1 MPVRLAESAGFCFGV
16 NNAVNQVYRLLD
28 EGEKVCTLGP
38 IIHNPQV
45 VDKLASRG
53 VTIVDDPA
61 DVPAD
66 SVLVI
71 RSHGVPQSTYRQVEE
86 LGVHCCD
93 ATCPFVAKI
102 HTIVDEH
109 SAQGAVVLIAGNP
122 EHPEVLGIRGHCHG
136 EEYCF
141 HDEAELEK
149 LILSH
154 PEWDTT
160 PCIMVAQTTF
170 NKTIWKKCEKIA
182 KKLCT
187 NVKIFDTICRATAK
201 RQEEAISLAQ
211 QCDQMVIVGGR
222 ESSNTAKLRDVCAAY
237 CPTLWVETADE
248 LPRDRFLP
256 GMTVG
261 LTAGASTPADI
272 IKEVHTKMSEIMNNE
287 SLEKNYEEMSSEEFA
302 AAVDATLQNPTDDKV
317 RGLVVSIAPNE
328 VQVEV
333 IGRKQTGYIPIDEL
347 SNDPSADPHDLV
359 KVGDELLLLIMRT
372 NDQEGTI
379 MLSKKRVDAL
389 KGWQIVVDAEAEG
402 AILDGV
408 VTEVIKGGVLVVTN
422 GVRVFVPASHASVGR
437 MEDLSPLKG
446 QNVQLK
452 ILEVNQNRRHAVGS
466 IRLVAQAA
474 RKEQEAAFWA
484 QAEVG
489 QEYTGAVKSLTSYGA
504 FVDLGGVDGMVHI
517 SEMSWSRIK
526 HPSEVMN
533 VGDTVTVYIKALDAE
548 KRKISLGYRKT
559 EDNPWEI
566 FKAQYPVDSIVTAKV
581 VGMTTFGVFAQII
594 PGIDGLVHISQIANH
609 RVEKPQDELQVG
621 QEITAKITAIDY
633 DRKRISLSIRALLEP
648 EAPAEVEAPA
658 EEAVEAPAEEA
669 VAEEA
674 PVEE

>member
-1 MPVRLAESAGFCFGV
+1 MAA
-16 NNAVNQVYRLLD
+16 
-28 EGEKVCTLGP
+28 
-38 IIHNPQV
+38 
-45 VDKLASRG
+45 RG
-53 VTIVDDPA
+53 VTIVSDPA
-61 DVPAD
+61 EVPAD

-71 RSHGVPQSTYRQVEE
+71 RSHGVPLSTYRQVEE
-86 LGVHCCD
+86 LGVQCCD

-102 HTIVDEH
+102 HKIADEH
-109 SAQGAVVLIAGNP
+109 SAAGAVVLIAGNP
-122 EHPEVLGIRGHCHG
+122 EHPEVLGIRGHCHQQ
-136 EEYCF
+136 EYCF
-141 HDEAELEK
+141 HDEVELEQ
-149 LILSH
+149 LLMSH
-154 PEWDTT
+154 PEWDTS
-160 PCIMVAQTTF
+160 PCIMVSQTTF

-248 LPRDRFLP
+248 LPRGRFSP

-272 IKEVHTKMSEIMNNE
+272 IKEVHTIMNNE
-287 SLEKNYEEMSSEEFA
+287 ILEKNYEEMSSEEFA
-302 AAVDATLQNPTDDKV
+302 AAIDATLQNPTDDKV

-347 SNDPSADPHDLV
+347 SNDPSANPHDLV

-389 KGWQIVVDAEAEG
+389 KGWQIIVDAEAEG
-402 AILDGV
+402 AILDGT

-446 QNVQLK
+446 QAVQLK

-474 RKEQEAAFWA
+474 RKEQESAFWA

-533 VGDTVTVYIKALDAE
+533 VGDVVTVFIKALDAD

-566 FKAQYPVDSIVTAKV
+566 FKAQYPIDSVVTAKV
-581 VGMTTFGVFAQII
+581 VGMTAFGVFAQII

-648 EAPAEVEAPA
+648 EAPVEEAAEEVAA
-658 EEAVEAPAEEA
+658 EEAAE
-669 VAEEA
+669 
-674 PVEE
+674 